1 MTSQVIQPP
10 VNPPTSGGASTLR
23 TSSPL
28 IRFFTWLVR
37 PNPAIADAETQRRSQ
52 LLAGMMIATA
62 MIGNV
67 LIFFAI
73 AATNFTELHFIDTQI
88 AIFGAVIVY
97 VPIFLNRAGRVRL
110 AAQLFIGLMTLVVLA
125 VPYTTG
131 DVPEIAYF
139 TALPLLLTAIFFS
152 VRATIILTVFLA
164 VSTAVLGLT
173 LISTKWFFVV
183 SFFILLAGVLI
194 ALFIWQVQYEEGLRT
209 DQLRTANDKL
219 RNSEETLE
227 QRVIERTEQLERANK
242 VKSAFLASMSHELR
256 TPLNA
261 IINFTKFVAK
271 GSMGP
276 INDEQKGAL
285 NEVID
290 SAKHL
295 LSLINDV
302 LDMSKIES
310 GSLKLFVEKVDLN
323 GIMKSLLATG
333 KTLIGEKNIELH
345 AEVDPDLP
353 SILGD
358 KQRIY
363 QVLLNILSNACK
375 FTEEG
380 RVTVSAHRVGENV
393 EFAVKDTGPGIAAE
407 DHELVFKAFQQT
419 NTGLRQAGG
428 TGLGMPISRSLAE
441 AHGGRLWLESELGKG
456 ATFYV
461 SLPIQSPILQPTVA
475 IN

>member
-1 MTSQVIQPP
+1 MTSQAIQP
-10 VNPPTSGGASTLR
+10 SRSQLAQKGR
-23 TSSPL
+23 PL
-28 IRFFTWLVR
+28 PHSLARFLTWLLR
-37 PNPAIADAETQRRSQ
+37 PHPSIADAKTQRRSQ
-52 LLAGMMIATA
+52 LLAGMMVTTAIISTTLLFLTTAT
-62 MIGNV
+62 V
-67 LIFFAI
+67 
-73 AATNFTELHFIDTQI
+73 NFSNLDAIDTQI
-88 AIFGAVIVY
+88 AIFGAAIIY

-110 AAQLFIGLMTLVVLA
+110 AARLFIGLMTLVFLA

-131 DVPEIAYF
+131 VLPEIAYF
-139 TALPLLLTAIFFS
+139 NILPLLLTAIFFS
-152 VRATIILTVFLA
+152 TRATMILAGILA
-164 VSTAVLGLT
+164 VATAALGLT
-173 LISTKWFFVV
+173 FTSVTWPFVV
-183 SFFILLAGVLI
+183 SFFILLAGALI
-194 ALFIWQVQYEEGLRT
+194 ALFMRQVQYEEGLRT
-209 DQLRTANDKL
+209 GELRHANEKL
-219 RNSEETLE
+219 RASEETLE
-227 QRVIERTEQLERANK
+227 QRVVERTEQLERANR

-276 INDEQKGAL
+276 VNDEQKGAL

-323 GIMKSLLATG
+323 GVMKSLLATG
-333 KTLIGEKNIELH
+333 KTLIGEKTIELR

-380 RVTVSAHRVGENV
+380 QITVSAHRIGENV
-393 EFAVKDTGPGIAAE
+393 EFAIKDTGPGIVAE

-461 SLPIQSPILQPTVA
+461 SLPVQSSLLQPTVA
-475 IN
+475 IQ